1 MLTLHLFFLA
11 SASQAAVTFLQS
23 SSVRQGLDLMPWS

>member
-1 MLTLHLFFLA
+1 LFFFA
-11 SASQAAVTFLQS
+11 SASQAAVIFLQS